1 MDDDSLRL
9 QFFGKLARRNEID
22 LYDGGRAIEGLGR
35 TVSILSH
42 YYQTGKIISQ
52 APSSRA
58 SVNLRP
64 PQAGSFII
72 EVIVNATGAIVAAP
86 VIIYLNQVFGQ
97 WLPGGSAAD
106 KARVKRLE
114 SQLAIQGE
122 RLDGLQRA
130 LENREK
136 LDELTTE
143 VKEVRRFIAANQIE
157 HDVLRSITSTSFN
170 DIYRPIGRS
179 ADYAL
184 IHGNLPGAY
193 AGVVD
198 QEAVAQL
205 ETEIPDDHTSEVV
218 AIVDAFARRSKR
230 GTAFSKVLGR
240 GFRFHYGQMGK
251 LGEEDDFSW
260 SQFRQRP
267 VRMTGRFFYFF
278 DGSIKRLEVTAVE
291 RIEHSDGG
299 ED

>member
-1 MDDDSLRL
+1 MSAPERTLN
-9 QFFGKLARRNEID
+9 GKGLETRALCEEMID
-22 LYDGGRAIEGLGR
+22 RSVVGCA
-35 TVSILSH
+35 SH

-72 EVIVNATGAIVAAP
+72 EVVVGATGAILAAP
-86 VIIYLNQVFGQ
+86 VILYLNQVFSQ
-97 WLPGGSAAD
+97 WLPGGSEAD
-106 KARVKRLE
+106 KARVKGLE
-114 SQLAIQGE
+114 SQLAVQSE

-130 LENREK
+130 LEHRQK
-136 LDELTTE
+136 LDELTA
-143 VKEVRRFIAANQIE
+143 EVREVRNFIAENQIE

-170 DIYRPIGRS
+170 DIYRPIGRL

-184 IHGNLPGAY
+184 IYGNLPGAY
-193 AGVVD
+193 TGVAD
-198 QEAVAQL
+198 QETVNQL
-205 ETEIPDDHTSEVV
+205 ETEIRDDHISEVF
-218 AIVDAFARRSKR
+218 ATVDAFARRSKR
-230 GTAFSKVLGR
+230 GTAFSKALGR

-267 VRMTGRFFYFF
+267 VRMTGRFYYFF

-291 RIEHSDGG
+291 RIEHRD
-299 ED
+299 D